1 MNNLKLVQKSFPFGS
16 TSLSVSDDRELTVVF
31 KSLSNTNTFTIPIDQ
46 LLARPSE
53 HRRINYVVLVLFSMS
68 ATISAL
74 SAYVLAT
81 TADYEGVGNK
91 ALISLLIAGVICLL
105 TSAKLKD
112 VYSNLLI
119 YRDARTRD
127 VLFAIKPK
135 SPSQEIVDDFVD
147 SLERRIKSISYGGNL
162 TKNEKYQIYIKHL
175 EFLLE
180 QKVITDE
187 EFKIISQ
194 RIGGSSDNNIVS
206 LVRS

>member
-91 ALISLLIAGVICLL
+91 ALIRSEEH
-105 TSAKLKD
+105 TSELQSQ
-112 VYSNLLI
+112 SNLVCRL
-119 YRDARTRD
+119 
-127 VLFAIKPK
+127 
-135 SPSQEIVDDFVD
+135 
-147 SLERRIKSISYGGNL
+147 
-162 TKNEKYQIYIKHL
+162 
-175 EFLLE
+175 LLE
-180 QKVITDE
+180 K
-187 EFKIISQ
+187 KI
-194 RIGGSSDNNIVS
+194 
-206 LVRS
+206 